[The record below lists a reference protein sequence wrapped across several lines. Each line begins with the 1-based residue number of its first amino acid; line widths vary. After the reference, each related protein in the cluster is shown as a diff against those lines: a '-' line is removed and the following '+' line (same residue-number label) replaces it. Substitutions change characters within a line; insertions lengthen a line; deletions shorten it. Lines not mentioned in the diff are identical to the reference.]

1 VSGEVFSTGA
11 PGAIWAPTLEVI
23 EPVPPQIPPTRSAAI
38 EPEWIDGRLTLRSEP
53 ARADLPADQI
63 AAMLL
68 VLRRDVEGFAD
79 DIAST
84 NADHRFIGYLRR
96 MTALIP
102 DAAPDQVA
110 VFQLGHAA
118 DLLEAYADS
127 FTDETAAAFQVEQYK
142 GLVRRFQ
149 QAVAQFTAWRDFK
162 RNALAQELTNQQI
175 EIAPRLAWALA
186 AGMETDEA
194 RTFVDPALPKALTE
208 LAAAG
213 DHPTEVMTA
222 GQDLR
227 AADIVSSSNNIFSSL
242 GEMVLA
248 KSKPAKDAF
257 DRGVIKGFEKVG
269 ENVVVYAA
277 NLLGYGAAA
286 TIMALFPEFA
296 WVVALA
302 VFAKAVASAM
312 GK

>member
-1 VSGEVFSTGA
+1 MARGAAAAIDHSIGGPNYVGQMGALLVSVLPLAVGA
-11 PGAIWAPTLEVI
+11 AISPTLLAL
-23 EPVPPQIPPTRSAAI
+23 Q
-38 EPEWIDGRLTLRSEP
+38 
-53 ARADLPADQI
+53 
-63 AAMLL
+63 LL
-68 VLRRDVEGFAD
+68 VLTGA
-79 DIAST
+79 T
-84 NADHRFIGYLRR
+84 
-96 MTALIP
+96 
-102 DAAPDQVA
+102 
-110 VFQLGHAA
+110 
-118 DLLEAYADS
+118 
-127 FTDETAAAFQVEQYK
+127 K
-142 GLVRRFQ
+142 
-149 QAVAQFTAWRDFK
+149 
-162 RNALAQELTNQQI
+162 
-175 EIAPRLAWALA
+175 PRARAWALA